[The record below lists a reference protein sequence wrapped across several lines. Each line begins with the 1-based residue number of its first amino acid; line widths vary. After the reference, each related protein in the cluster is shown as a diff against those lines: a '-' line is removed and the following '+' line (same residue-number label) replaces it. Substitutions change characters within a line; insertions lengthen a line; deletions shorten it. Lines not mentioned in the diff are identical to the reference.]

1 MTCEIWERQRDGS
14 VKRCGDKA
22 TAIVNNLVMCRSC
35 HDEWS
40 RYLPSPTK
48 GILLSDREGK

>member
-22 TAIVNNLVMCRSC
+22 YMILSNMVMCAPC
-35 HDEWS
+35 VKEWA
-40 RYLPSPTK
+40 RYLPSPQK
-48 GILLSDREGK
+48 SILLSDREGK